1 MRVSEY
7 RAKSLF
13 KSEWWFGYYVYSE
26 YTGKH
31 FIAQDAIEDDKGFVS
46 FAHFAEIDPKTLGKF
61 TGLNDKNRNPIYEGD
76 IVKFYTESSRRKGK
90 IEVVSIDEGRL
101 YPFYDDSYIQDEQ
114 GDWFIY
120 DKGFQIIGNIHEHKN
135 LLP

>member
-1 MRVSEY
+1 MRVAEY

-31 FIAQDAIEDDKGFVS
+31 FIVQDAIEDDKGFVS

-61 TGLNDKNRNPIYEGD
+61 TGLNDKNGNPIYEGD
-76 IVKFYTESSRRKGK
+76 IINNEGP
-90 IEVVSIDEGRL
+90 IEYQCMNLIL
-101 YPFYDDSYIQDEQ
+101 IQ
-114 GDWFIY
+114 
-120 DKGFQIIGNIHEHKN
+120 
-135 LLP
+135 